1 MKITPINNYT
11 QQNNNFKGKFL
22 MSPDI
27 REIVNLADRME
38 MLRFKKA
45 LKMMNTVDDNLI
57 FSVTSRV
64 KPRWE
69 QGGTIIGY
77 SNIYEFNKQEGYNS
91 KTKQLIGSYITNAD
105 NTNRGVLSC
114 ITDKLVELYKGF
126 VNNETREELKTD
138 IYGLLV

>member
-1 MKITPINNYT
+1 
-11 QQNNNFKGKFL
+11 
-22 MSPDI
+22 
-27 REIVNLADRME
+27 
-38 MLRFKKA
+38 
-45 LKMMNTVDDNLI
+45 MMNTVDDNLI

-64 KPRWE
+64 KPCWE

-91 KTKQLIGSYITNAD
+91 KTKQLIGSYITNSD
-105 NTNRGVLSC
+105 NTNSGVLSC

-126 VNNETREELKTD
+126 VNNKTREELKTD

>member
-1 MKITPINNYT
+1 MKIAPINNYT

-64 KPRWE
+64 KPCWE

-91 KTKQLIGSYITNAD
+91 KTKQLIGSYITNSD
-105 NTNRGVLSC
+105 NTNSGVLSC

-126 VNNETREELKTD
+126 VNNKTREELKTD